1 MTYTTDSTLHHPLAI
16 DTASIQSTAAPSAKG
31 SLPSPPESPTQRDR
45 DLEAARSTG
54 SPSYSPPLAGAYQQ
68 APFGEGASRPGSISA
83 DPLLLSSR
91 LRTDEDMAQLRK
103 RNGSKAK
110 AKTLQAFYERQ
121 NGQIKD
127 LLKPMDDHI
136 NEAKLDEESNSRAV
150 SLLIRRVIRR
160 G

>member
-1 MTYTTDSTLHHPLAI
+1 MTYATDSTLQHPLAI
-16 DTASIQSTAAPSAKG
+16 DTASLKSSVGSQKG
-31 SLPSPPESPTQRDR
+31 SLPSPPESPTQRER
-45 DLEAARSTG
+45 DLEAARG
-54 SPSYSPPLAGAYQQ
+54 SPDSPPLAGAYQQ
-68 APFGEGASRPGSISA
+68 APFGEESSRPGSMVS

-91 LRTDEDMAQLRK
+91 LRSDEDIAELRRRK
-103 RNGSKAK
+103 GNKAK

-150 SLLIRRVIRR
+150 SGKRIERRRLPASP
-160 G
+160 